1 MQLPSLTQGV
11 LHRRYKRFLAD
22 ITLDDGRE
30 IVAHCPNT
38 GRMTSCWQPG
48 APVQVS
54 HSDNPKRKLA
64 WTLERVDMGGGWI
77 GVHTGRVNEVIAEAI
92 AAGGIESLKGYQTLK
107 REVVFNTDDHRA
119 RLDIQLSDG
128 KSADAWVEVKNA
140 TLLLGDQVQ
149 FPDAVTERGLKH
161 LNVLAE
167 LVANG
172 NRGVLV
178 FAINRSEGTSFSVAD
193 SVDPAYGQ
201 RLREVIELGVEVVA
215 PRLIHHPQSITVEG
229 TLPVTLPSAL
239 E

>member
-1 MQLPSLTQGV
+1 MQLPPLTHGI

-38 GRMTSCWQPG
+38 GRMTSCWHPG

-64 WTLERVDMGGGWI
+64 WTLERVDMGRGWI
-77 GVHTGRVNEVIAEAI
+77 GVHTGRVNEIIAEAI
-92 AAGGIESLKGYQTLK
+92 TAGGIDSLTGYQTLK
-107 REVVFNTDDHRA
+107 REVTFNTDAHRA
-119 RLDIQLSDG
+119 RLDIQLTDG
-128 KSADAWVEVKNA
+128 KVADAWVEVKNA
-140 TLLLGDQVQ
+140 TLLVGNHVQ

-161 LNVLAE
+161 LDVLAE
-167 LVANG
+167 IVAQG

-178 FAINRSEGTSFSVAD
+178 FAINRPEGACFSAAD
-193 SVDPAYGQ
+193 SVDPAYGR
-201 RLREVIELGVEVVA
+201 RLREVIELGVEVIA
-215 PRLIHHPQSITVEG
+215 PRLVHRSQSISVEG
-229 TLPVTLPSAL
+229 SLPITLSSAL